1 MEAKMETMQ
10 PEVTGRRS
18 PTRRGRLS
26 PTSKVMERYSCSDRT
41 IDRWVADPD
50 LNFPKP
56 IYIKRRR
63 FWFDDQLDEFDASR
77 VEGA

>member
-1 MEAKMETMQ
+1 METNMDAVQ
-10 PEVTGRRS
+10 PQVTGRRS
-18 PTRRGRLS
+18 PTRSRKLS
-26 PTSKVMERYSCSDRT
+26 PTRKVMERYSCSDRT

-63 FWFDDQLDEFDASR
+63 FWFDEELDEFDAAQA
-77 VEGA
+77 EG